1 MKFLHWK
8 GGDELASL
16 KRPTYSQPSIM
27 PRKQWVVVKTE
38 RMEDDDLIVVSGE
51 EGGDEEE
58 DEDERELEL
67 ARARE
72 RSDFNISNVRSLSV
86 ELGGRVES
94 DMDSQV
100 TRLIPTSYRM
110 WRSIDSLWRYVT
122 LLQCVRSWI
131 FILLNTRRCLCIH
144 RSSSLCVCR
153 WTTASHQKTTS
164 SLKAVYWT
172 RL

>member
-1 MKFLHWK
+1 MLVLIMKFPHWK
-8 GGDELASL
+8 GGDELASP

-110 WRSIDSLWRYVT
+110 WRSIVEF
-122 LLQCVRSWI
+122 QFMEI
-131 FILLNTRRCLCIH
+131 
-144 RSSSLCVCR
+144 
-153 WTTASHQKTTS
+153 
-164 SLKAVYWT
+164 
-172 RL
+172 

>member
-1 MKFLHWK
+1 MLVLIMKYLHSK
-8 GGDELASL
+8 DGDELASP

-94 DMDSQV
+94 NMDSQV
-100 TRLIPTSYRM
+100 IRLIPTSYRM
-110 WRSIDSLWRYVT
+110 WRSIVEF
-122 LLQCVRSWI
+122 Q
-131 FILLNTRRCLCIH
+131 FME
-144 RSSSLCVCR
+144 
-153 WTTASHQKTTS
+153 K
-164 SLKAVYWT
+164 
-172 RL
+172 